1 MAFLPS
7 PLQHRMEL
15 NLPTF
20 SAIAVP
26 ESLITTKVLSPE
38 FGGNNISRLPLIKS
52 FLAAGRR
59 KKVLSVVAA
68 VGSGKSTLLAEL
80 CSAVVRQGDRA
91 CWLSL
96 DAEDNA
102 PPVFAAYLVYALKS
116 FDPALAQS
124 ELARLRGNPNHDMG
138 ALFDRLI
145 GRMSALPHLCT
156 LFLDDFQ
163 HITHP
168 DLLAFIDRFL
178 AHLPPNFR
186 VVIAS
191 RTTPPLEFSRL
202 KVSGWLEE
210 VEQDAI
216 NLDPA
221 SIEAL
226 LKQVHRLDLSA
237 SDLEA
242 LGSTTEGWMAG
253 LQLAALALQN
263 HQGPAREL
271 IDSFSGRDKD
281 LARYLLDCVF
291 RHLPPEVKSFLLLT
305 SPLRRMC
312 AELCDLV
319 IEGDDSQATLEVI
332 DRSKLFL
339 VPLDRNGTWYR
350 YHHLFGEFLQSE
362 LQRSDRDRH
371 RRTCEL
377 AAEWCEKKGKTTE
390 AIQYALDGGDYS
402 RATGLIATH
411 AMELSQK
418 KGDHF
423 TILEWMRRL
432 PERHQN
438 SRPEILL
445 SHAWSLAFSQ
455 RNLAAR
461 ALAEQT
467 IDRIADQDANPLNLN
482 ATERIH
488 WNQIARVTLA
498 VVDAA
503 SDHLDASLKASL
515 TLTLEIPDDDSFLHA
530 SIGNCTAY
538 CHFSR
543 RDFFAC
549 AAAASTAQLQ
559 GIRAESEYATGW
571 ACFLLGLAELEMG
584 RLSSAQEQS
593 ERLEKCAEDSPVQ
606 YLNDL
611 SNLLE
616 AEIASHLGNFDRA
629 AELAEKSKS
638 FPGSFG
644 GVEPMFLAI
653 RGQARAQEWAGN
665 GGEAIRTLLQ
675 GQDLALKLQKPRLHN
690 LLAQEEIALRLNTGD
705 PSGASIALERH
716 GLSSGASNPE
726 REGDQ
731 PIRLLEIRALLAE
744 NRTKEARRHLQ
755 HLQRTFGS
763 ASLRLSDSIVM
774 HALKSVALWKDGKS
788 LEAAREL
795 DRAFDLY
802 RGGGSLYCLYQ
813 MCPDLLPLLKFL
825 RGHRSQH
832 PQTDYADSGGQ
843 LETVLLDLVAR
854 KKFDLA
860 EHQGEV
866 PDTKAEQK
874 VLTKKEQRLVALI
887 EVGMSN
893 EQIAKELFLSEA
905 TVKWHLHNIYEK
917 LDVKSRTA
925 AVARAHK
932 LALL

>member
-1 MAFLPS
+1 MRQNSS
-7 PLQHRMEL
+7 PIPHRIEL

-26 ESLITTKVLSPE
+26 ESLIATKILPPE
-38 FGGNNISRLPLIKS
+38 FDGNNISRLPLIKN
-52 FLAAGRR
+52 FLDAGRR
-59 KKVLSVVAA
+59 TKVLSVVAA

-80 CSAVVRQGDRA
+80 CGAVVREGDRA
-91 CWLSL
+91 CWLNL
-96 DAEDNA
+96 DAEDNV
-102 PPVFAAYLVYALKS
+102 PPLFAAYFVYALKS
-116 FDPALAQS
+116 FDPALAES
-124 ELARLRGNPNHDMG
+124 ELTRLRGNPYHDMG

-145 GRMSALPHLCT
+145 GRMSTVPHLCT

-202 KVSGWLEE
+202 KVSGLLEE
-210 VEQDAI
+210 IEQDAI

-221 SIEAL
+221 GIEAL
-226 LKQVHRLDLSA
+226 IKKVHRIELSA

-291 RHLPPEVKSFLLLT
+291 RHLATEIKTFLLLT

-319 IEGDDSQATLEVI
+319 TEGVDSQATLERI

-339 VPLDRNGTWYR
+339 VSLDRNGTWYR
-350 YHHLFGEFLQSE
+350 YHHLFCEFLQAE
-362 LQRSDRDRH
+362 LQRSDRDRY

-377 AAEWCEKKGKTTE
+377 AAEWCEKQGKTTE

-402 RATGLIATH
+402 RAAGLIATH
-411 AMELSQK
+411 ALELSQK

-432 PERHQN
+432 PDRHQN

-461 ALAEQT
+461 ALAGQAIT
-467 IDRIADQDANPLNLN
+467 LIADQDTNPWHLNS
-482 ATERIH
+482 AERIH
-488 WNQIARVTLA
+488 WDQIARVTLA

-503 SDHLDASLKASL
+503 SDHLDASLQASL
-515 TLTLEIPDDDSFLHA
+515 ALTLEIPDDDSFLHA
-530 SIGNCTAY
+530 SIGNCMAY
-538 CHFSR
+538 CHFAR
-543 RDFFAC
+543 RDFSAC
-549 AAAASTAQLQ
+549 TAAASNAQLQ

-584 RLSSAQEQS
+584 RLPSAKAQS
-593 ERLEKCAEDSPVQ
+593 ERLAKCAEDSPVQ
-606 YLNDL
+606 YINDL

-616 AEIASHLGNFDRA
+616 AEIASHMGDFDRA
-629 AELAEKSKS
+629 AHLAEKGKS
-638 FPGSFG
+638 FPDSFG
-644 GVEPMFLAI
+644 AVDPMYLAI
-653 RGQARAQEWAGN
+653 RGQVRAQEWAGN
-665 GGEAIRTLLQ
+665 DVEALRTLLQ
-675 GQDLALKLQKPRLHN
+675 GQDLALKLQKPRLHD
-690 LLAQEEIALRLNTGD
+690 LLALEEIALRLRNGD
-705 PSGASIALERH
+705 TSGASVAIERH
-716 GLSSGASNPE
+716 RLHSSPSKTESAA
-726 REGDQ
+726 DQ
-731 PIRLLEIRALLAE
+731 PIRLLEIRTLLAE
-744 NRTKEARRHLQ
+744 NRTREARRHLQ
-755 HLQRTFGS
+755 NLQRFFGATS
-763 ASLRLSDSIVM
+763 PRLSDWIVM
-774 HALKSVALWKDGKS
+774 HSLKSIALWKDGKC

-795 DRAFDLY
+795 DRTFDLY
-802 RGGGSLYCLYQ
+802 REGGSLYCLYQ
-813 MCPDLLPLLKFL
+813 MCPELLPLLEFL
-825 RGHRSQH
+825 RGYRCQNL
-832 PQTDYADSGGQ
+832 QNDYAESGDYI
-843 LETVLLDLVAR
+843 ETVLLDLVAR
-854 KKFDLA
+854 KRSGRTVLQVDA
-860 EHQGEV
+860 SA
-866 PDTKAEQK
+866 TMAEQK
-874 VLTKKEQRLVALI
+874 LLTKKERRLVALI

-893 EQIAKELFLSEA
+893 EQIANKLFLSEA
-905 TVKWHLHNIYEK
+905 TVKWHLHNIYGK

-925 AVARAHK
+925 AVARARK